1 LNAQGSRIAV
11 IFVGIAA
18 GLALSQLLLPLAL
31 LAELPLLSEGALHLL
46 GPQGF
51 GSLGLLLSPIRFLLA
66 ASPIGKMLR
75 FGGIFIGG
83 ALEFVELLADA
94 GEQATA
100 LQSRK
105 SS

>member
-11 IFVGIAA
+11 VFVGIAA
-18 GLALSQLLLPLAL
+18 GLALSQILLPLAL
-31 LAELPLLSEGALHLL
+31 LAELPLLSEAALHLEV
-46 GPQGF
+46 PQGS
-51 GSLGLLLSPIRFLLA
+51 GSLGLLIGQIRFLLA
-66 ASPIGKMLR
+66 ASPIGKHLR

-83 ALEFVELLADA
+83 ALELVELLADS

-100 LQSRK
+100 LQSRE

>member
-11 IFVGIAA
+11 VFVGIAA

-31 LAELPLLSEGALHLL
+31 LAELPLLSEAALHLEV
-46 GPQGF
+46 PQGF
-51 GSLGLLLSPIRFLLA
+51 GSLGLLLGPIRFLLDV
-66 ASPIGKMLR
+66 SPIGKPLR
-75 FGGIFIGG
+75 FSGIFTGG
-83 ALEFVELLADA
+83 ALEFIELLADS

-100 LQSRK
+100 LQSRE